1 MIRGYMIGGYLDL
14 KLMKILNALIYLNSM
29 GKLIEYIPFPKD
41 ISKIINMHKIGLNP
55 KPF

>member
-29 GKLIEYIPFPKD
+29 GKLIDYIYLFPRIYQK
-41 ISKIINMHKIGLNP
+41 
-55 KPF
+55 